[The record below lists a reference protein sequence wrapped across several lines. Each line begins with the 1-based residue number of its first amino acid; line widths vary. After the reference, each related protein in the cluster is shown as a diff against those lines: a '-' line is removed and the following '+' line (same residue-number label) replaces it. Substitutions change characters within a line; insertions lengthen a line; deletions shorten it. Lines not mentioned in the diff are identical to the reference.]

1 MFCLRPFAIYH
12 YDAYLFD
19 IVYGKAEGHACGCMA
34 ASAFIF
40 LKGLIKMG
48 KKEQDLTVGSVP
60 KKLIRFALPLFG
72 ANLLQSFYS
81 IVDMLVVGRVLG
93 KSGLAA
99 ISNASM
105 ISFIINSICIGVTM
119 GGTVLVAQYKGAND
133 EQGQKETVGTLFS
146 LSLIASG
153 IVTIAGLLLYP
164 PLFSVLRV
172 PVEAMKDACGYMR
185 IICMGTIFV
194 FGYNAVC
201 SLMKGFGDSKSP
213 LYFVAV
219 ATVVNIV
226 LDLLLV
232 GPLGMGTKGAAYAT
246 IFSQGVSLLIS
257 ILHLKRK
264 NFVFDFKPR
273 SFAIQKEKLVVILK
287 VGLPTAI
294 QMVVVNISY
303 LLITGMLNT
312 FGVSV
317 AAASGIGLKVNTFA
331 GMPCWAI
338 GQAVTAMVGQ
348 NMGAKNIERVKK
360 TTKSGLLINVCVT
373 LIAVVLVQLF
383 SENIIMLFEPE
394 STDVIKEGVLYL
406 RICCSINSLVY
417 AVMYTLDSFAIGVGS
432 ANVAMCNA
440 LLDAVVV
447 RLPICWL
454 LAFTLQMGFTG
465 IYIGQAVSPVLPAIV
480 GVVYFASKKWR
491 SKKLINNTLRM

>member
-1 MFCLRPFAIYH
+1 MNNQ
-12 YDAYLFD
+12 
-19 IVYGKAEGHACGCMA
+19 
-34 ASAFIF
+34 
-40 LKGLIKMG
+40 
-48 KKEQDLTVGSVP
+48 EQDLTVGSVP
-60 KKLIRFALPLFG
+60 KKLIWFALPLFG

-81 IVDMLVVGRVLG
+81 IVDMLVVGRFVG
-93 KSGLAA
+93 KAGLAA

-146 LSLIASG
+146 LSFIASV
-153 IVTIAGLLLYP
+153 IVTIAGLLLYS

-172 PVEAMKDACGYMR
+172 PVEAMKDACDYMQ

-219 ATVVNIV
+219 ATIVNIV

-232 GPLGMGTKGAAYAT
+232 GPFGMGTKGAAYAT

-264 NFVFDFKPR
+264 NFIFDFKLK
-273 SFAIQKEKLVVILK
+273 SFTIQKEKLIVILK

-294 QMVVVNISY
+294 QMVIVNISY

-348 NMGAKNIERVKK
+348 NMGAQNTERVKK
-360 TTKSGLLINVCVT
+360 TTKSGLLINICVT
-373 LIAVVLVQLF
+373 LTAVVFVQLF
-383 SENIIMLFEPE
+383 SESIIMLFDPS

-417 AVMYTLDSFAIGVGS
+417 AVMYTFDSFAIGVGS

-440 LLDAVVV
+440 LLDAMFV
-447 RLPICWL
+447 RLPVCWL
-454 LAFTLQMGFTG
+454 LAFTFQMGVTG

-480 GVVYFASKKWR
+480 GVVYFTSKKWI
-491 SKKLINNTLRM
+491 SKKLIGNTLEM

>member
-1 MFCLRPFAIYH
+1 MNNR
-12 YDAYLFD
+12 
-19 IVYGKAEGHACGCMA
+19 
-34 ASAFIF
+34 
-40 LKGLIKMG
+40 
-48 KKEQDLTVGSVP
+48 EQDLTVGSVP

-81 IVDMLVVGRVLG
+81 IVDLLVVGRIVG
-93 KSGLAA
+93 EVGLAA

-105 ISFIINSICIGVTM
+105 ISFIINAICIGVTM
-119 GGTVLVAQYKGAND
+119 GGTVIVAQYKGADN

-146 LSLIASG
+146 LSFIASV
-153 IVTIAGLLLYP
+153 IVTIAGLCLYP
-164 PLFSVLRV
+164 SLFSVLHV
-172 PVEAMKDACGYMR
+172 PAEAMKDACDYMQ

-213 LYFVAV
+213 LCFVAV

-232 GPLGMGTKGAAYAT
+232 APLGMGTKGAAYAT

-264 NFVFDFKPR
+264 NFVFDFKLK
-273 SFAIQKEKLVVILK
+273 SFAIQKEKLIVILK

-294 QMVVVNISY
+294 QMVVVNVSY
-303 LLITGMLNT
+303 LLVTGMLNT

-317 AAASGIGLKVNTFA
+317 AAASGIGLKINTFA

-348 NMGAKNIERVKK
+348 NMGAQNMERVKN
-360 TTKSGLLINVCVT
+360 TAKSGLLINVCIT
-373 LIAVVLVQLF
+373 SMAVVFVQIF
-383 SENIIMLFEPE
+383 SENIIMLFDPE
-394 STDVIKEGVLYL
+394 STDIIEEGVLYL

-417 AVMYTLDSFAIGVGS
+417 AVMYTFDSFAIGVGS

-440 LLDAVVV
+440 LLDAAVV

-480 GVVYFASKKWR
+480 GVIYFTSKWGSALAGTGR
-491 SKKLINNTLRM
+491 I